1 MQVLSRARAAHD
13 VRLQHLPPVHAPAA
27 VLRRRLRVLPSGAF
41 LRSATVP
48 VSVVRPPRRRQPQSA
63 SGTRGKL
70 NQPEVQPSARHACA
84 ARAPLR
90 AACAACAP
98 LRAADRWRVAVT
110 PGLSTR
116 TTAYADRATSAWW
129 KTSRPVRNANRA
141 SSTQTSLRERAVHVR
156 RTRTSRCLQHCSA
169 YRAPATLEH

>member
-1 MQVLSRARAAHD
+1 LCDLRDEDNHSPHQARVANSIN
-13 VRLQHLPPVHAPAA
+13 
-27 VLRRRLRVLPSGAF
+27 LRCNRVL
-41 LRSATVP
+41 ATRALP
-48 VSVVRPPRRRQPQSA
+48 ARR
-63 SGTRGKL
+63 
-70 NQPEVQPSARHACA
+70 C
-84 ARAPLR
+84 APL
-90 AACAACAP
+90 CAACAP

-110 PGLSTR
+110 PGPSTR